1 MVFPWYLLRMRA
13 IHWTLLAFAVV
24 GSAFVVLAAMST
36 HSGSP
41 LTRTFGAGLMLFAT
55 VWIVIARY
63 QLGTAFSITPQA
75 RQLVT
80 TGLYARVRNPI
91 YVASPI
97 YVFGLAVLMARWRL
111 LLLLIV
117 IVPIQIMRARREEAV
132 LRAAFGDKYDRYR
145 AQTWF

>member
-1 MVFPWYLLRMRA
+1 
-13 IHWTLLAFAVV
+13 
-24 GSAFVVLAAMST
+24 
-36 HSGSP
+36 
-41 LTRTFGAGLMLFAT
+41 MLFAT

-63 QLGTAFSITPQA
+63 QLGNAFTITPQA

-80 TGLYARVRNPI
+80 TGLYARIRNPI

-97 YVFGLAVLMARWRL
+97 YAFGLAVLMARWRL

-117 IVPIQIMRARREEAV
+117 IVPLQIMRARREEVV